1 MAGLDKEQKTGVF
14 RKAIDLASQS
24 GSLRDTIVGAL
35 KASGHSD
42 AVLGGELERDLTL
55 EVGRALNLRESTVR
69 AVESWDQG
77 NESYHEVVAAFQ
89 QTIEHLAR

>member
-24 GSLRDTIVGAL
+24 GSLRDTIVLAL
-35 KASGHSD
+35 KASGYPD
-42 AVLGGELERDLTL
+42 TLLGDELERDLSL
-55 EVGRALNLRESTVR
+55 EVGRALNLREATVE
-69 AVESWDQG
+69 AVEGWDGG